1 MITLIRHLP
10 IIGIVALLAVV
21 GFYLI
26 KSESKGP
33 EDSPPT
39 DTAEDESFRLKNI
52 HYIQE
57 NPDGGAKW
65 ILDADEVRFSED
77 RQYISFNNF
86 HLKLESENDFAI
98 ELLGKNGSYDKTADE
113 IKLSGNLEGHTDNGY
128 TIATD
133 QILYKQ
139 KKGHLNTDAPVEIT
153 GPFFSVA
160 GKGLHVN
167 LNTKTI
173 EVTNSTTT
181 VIERGSLSL

>member
-10 IIGIVALLAVV
+10 VIGIVALLAVV
-21 GFYLI
+21 GFYFI
-26 KSESKGP
+26 KAESEGP

-39 DTAEDESFRLKNI
+39 DTVEDESFRLKNI

-77 RQYISFNNF
+77 RQYIAFNKF
-86 HLKLESENDFAI
+86 HLKLESENNFAI
-98 ELLGKNGSYDKTADE
+98 ELSGKNGSYDKTADE
-113 IKLSGNLEGHTDNGY
+113 IELSGNLEGHTDNGY
-128 TIATD
+128 RIATD
-133 QILYKQ
+133 RILYKQ
-139 KKGHLNTDAPVEIT
+139 KKGHLNTDGPVEIT

-160 GKGLHVN
+160 GKGLHVD
-167 LNTKTI
+167 LNTETI
-173 EVTNSTTT
+173 KVINNTTT

>member
-26 KSESKGP
+26 KAGNEGP

-39 DTAEDESFRLKNI
+39 DTVKDESFRLKNI

-77 RQYISFNNF
+77 RQYLSFNNF
-86 HLKLESENDFAI
+86 HLKLETENSFAI
-98 ELLGKNGSYDKTADE
+98 DLLGKNGSYDKTADE
-113 IKLSGNLEGHTDNGY
+113 ISLSGNLEGHTDNGY
-128 TIATD
+128 SIATD
-133 QILYKQ
+133 RIRYKQ
-139 KKGHLNTDAPVEIT
+139 EKGHLNTDGPVEIT
-153 GPFFSVA
+153 GPFFSVT

-167 LNTKTI
+167 LNTETI
-173 EVTNSTTT
+173 KVIHDTTT

>member
-1 MITLIRHLP
+1 MTTLMRHLP
-10 IIGIVALLAVV
+10 IIGIASLLAVV
-21 GFYLI
+21 AFYLI
-26 KSESKGP
+26 KAGHEGP

-39 DTAEDESFRLKNI
+39 DTVENESFRLKNI

-86 HLKLESENDFAI
+86 HLKLEPENNFAI
-98 ELLGKNGSYDKTADE
+98 ELLGKNGSYDKTSDE
-113 IKLSGNLEGHTDNGY
+113 INLSGNVEGHTDNGY
-128 TIATD
+128 RIASD

-139 KKGHLNTDAPVEIT
+139 KKGHLNTDGLVEIT

-167 LNTKTI
+167 LNTATI
-173 EVTNSTTT
+173 KVIRDTTT
-181 VIERGSLSL
+181 VIERGALSL